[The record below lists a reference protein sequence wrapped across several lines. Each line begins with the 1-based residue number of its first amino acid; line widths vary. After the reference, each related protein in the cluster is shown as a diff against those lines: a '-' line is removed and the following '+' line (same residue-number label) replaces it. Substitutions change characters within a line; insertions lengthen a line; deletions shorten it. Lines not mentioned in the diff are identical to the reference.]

1 MRSDNIESNTKLN
14 RNNWFA
20 VNMGLVL
27 LSIYLE
33 DTTVIKIWLKMGG
46 EGGRL
51 CTLISIIIKV
61 NTHNTRWHPSDM
73 RKEQIGLGSLGGGES
88 YGSSAPVI
96 PSFHMF
102 ESM

>member
-46 EGGRL
+46 GCL
-51 CTLISIIIKV
+51 CTLISIIFKV
-61 NTHNTRWHPSDM
+61 NTHNTR
-73 RKEQIGLGSLGGGES
+73 
-88 YGSSAPVI
+88 
-96 PSFHMF
+96 
-102 ESM
+102 